1 MQARSQPLPECDSVS
16 PTGLFLI
23 TQDQLSVA
31 PYVAQALQ
39 QKGAATAI
47 ISASLLDLE
56 QMAKEIAQ
64 LRQHYGSIA
73 GIVHLAPLATAPNL
87 ENLADWGKYTQI
99 QLKSL
104 FGMLQ
109 LCATDLQQQGR
120 VVAASLLGG
129 NFGRGERHLQPG
141 LAVGG
146 GCNGLLKAMAIE
158 WSNVRAKAI
167 DFDNSLSPA
176 EMAQH
181 IVNELLCPKG
191 RIEVGYIQGKRTV
204 FDTVEAPFKNRAG
217 GAGEA
222 GGEWDKKP
230 ESGTIPQIES
240 NVKWVVMITGGARGI
255 TAQIAHELVIP
266 GMTMIVV
273 GRSHPQPDPQFD
285 GIEDI
290 AVLRR
295 MLLDRAKAQGL
306 SPTPVQIE
314 SKLQELLRCLEIR
327 RNLENLKKAGAIVEY
342 HCVDVKKQEFGELIN
357 SIYSRYSRLD
367 AVIHGAGMIE
377 DKLIINKSPA
387 SFNRVFDTKVDSTFI
402 LSRYLQPESLKLL
415 VLFGSVAGRYGNRGQ
430 SDYAAANE
438 TINRLA
444 WQMDNR
450 WSNTRVVTINWGP
463 WDVVGMASDD
473 VKRQL
478 KDRGIIPID
487 PQAGSQF
494 FMDELRF
501 GRKGETEVI
510 AGQGL
515 WSTYEDLYNS
525 P

>member
-1 MQARSQPLPECDSVS
+1 MQARSQPLPEGDLVS

-31 PYVAQALQ
+31 NYVSTALQ

-47 ISASLLDLE
+47 ISGSSLLDPE

-73 GIVHLAPLATAPNL
+73 GIVHLAPLATPPNL
-87 ENLADWGKYTQI
+87 ENLSDWRKYTQI

-109 LCATDLQQQGR
+109 LCAADLQQDGR
-120 VVAASLLGG
+120 VLAASLLGG
-129 NFGRGERHLQPG
+129 NFGRDRTVQPG
-141 LAVGG
+141 LPIGG

-167 DFDNSLSPA
+167 DFDNNLSPA
-176 EMAQH
+176 DMAQH
-181 IVNELLCPKG
+181 IVNELLCSRR
-191 RIEVGYIQGKRTV
+191 RIEVGYIQAKRIV
-204 FDTVEAPFKNRAG
+204 FDTVEAPFQT
-217 GAGEA
+217 
-222 GGEWDKKP
+222 D
-230 ESGTIPQIES
+230 TPQIEP
-240 NVKWVVMITGGARGI
+240 NVNWVVMVTGGARGI
-255 TAQIAHELVIP
+255 TAQIARELVIP

-285 GIEDI
+285 GIEDV

-295 MLLDRAKAQGL
+295 LLLDRAKAQGL

-314 SKLQELLRCLEIR
+314 SKLQELLRDRAIR
-327 RNLENLKKAGAIVEY
+327 RNLENHRKAGAIVEY
-342 HCVDVKKQEFGELIN
+342 HCVDVKKQEFGELID
-357 SIYSRYSRLD
+357 SIYSRYGRLD
-367 AVIHGAGMIE
+367 AVIHGAGIIE

-387 SFNRVFDTKVDSTFI
+387 SFQRVLDTKVDSTFI

-494 FMDELRF
+494 FMNELRY

-515 WSTYEDLYNS
+515 WSVYENLYSS

>member
-1 MQARSQPLPECDSVS
+1 MQARSQPLPECESIS

-23 TQDQLSVA
+23 TEDQLSVA
-31 PYVAQALQ
+31 SYVAQALQ
-39 QKGAATAI
+39 QRGAVTAI
-47 ISASLLDLE
+47 ISGSSLLDPE
-56 QMAKEIAQ
+56 QMAREIAYA
-64 LRQHYGSIA
+64 RQHYGSVV
-73 GIVHLAPLATAPNL
+73 GIVHLAPLASAPNL
-87 ENLADWGKYTQI
+87 ENLAQWRKYTQI

-109 LCATDLQQQGR
+109 LCAADLQQVGR

-129 NFGRGERHLQPG
+129 NFGRDRHLQPG
-141 LAVGG
+141 LPIGG

-176 EMAQH
+176 DMAQH
-181 IVNELLCPKG
+181 IINELLCSKG

-204 FDTVEAPFKNRAG
+204 FDTVEAPFKAPISQS
-217 GAGEA
+217 E
-222 GGEWDKKP
+222 P
-230 ESGTIPQIES
+230 
-240 NVKWVVMITGGARGI
+240 NVNWVVMITGGARGI

-273 GRSHPQPDPQFD
+273 GRSPLPQPDPQFD

-314 SKLQELLRCLEIR
+314 SKLGELLRDRAICH
-327 RNLENLKKAGAIVEY
+327 NLENLEKAGAIVEY
-342 HCVDVKKQEFGELIN
+342 HCIDVRQQEFGELID
-357 SIYSRYSRLD
+357 SIYSRYGRLD
-367 AVIHGAGMIE
+367 AVIHGAGIIE
-377 DKLIINKSPA
+377 DKLIVNKSPA
-387 SFNRVFDTKVDSTFI
+387 SFDSVFDTKVDSTFI
-402 LSRYLQPESLKLL
+402 LSRYLRPESLKLL

-494 FMDELRF
+494 FMDELRY

-515 WSTYEDLYNS
+515 WSIYEDLYS
-525 P
+525 SR

>member
-1 MQARSQPLPECDSVS
+1 MQARSQPLPECESVS

-39 QKGAATAI
+39 QRGATTAI
-47 ISASLLDLE
+47 ISGSSLLDPE
-56 QMAKEIAQ
+56 QMAREIAQ
-64 LRQHYGSIA
+64 LRQHYGSVA

-87 ENLADWGKYTQI
+87 ENLAQERKYTQI

-109 LCATDLQQQGR
+109 LCAADLQQEGR

-129 NFGRGERHLQPG
+129 NFGRDRHPQPG
-141 LAVGG
+141 LPIGG

-176 EMAQH
+176 DMAQH
-181 IVNELLCPKG
+181 IINELLCSRG

-204 FDTVEAPFKNRAG
+204 FDTVEAPFKA
-217 GAGEA
+217 
-222 GGEWDKKP
+222 
-230 ESGTIPQIES
+230 SIPQIEP
-240 NVKWVVMITGGARGI
+240 NVNWVVMMTGGARGI

-273 GRSHPQPDPQFD
+273 GRSPLPQPDPHFD

-290 AVLRR
+290 SVLLRL
-295 MLLDRAKAQGL
+295 LLDRAKAQGL

-314 SKLQELLRCLEIR
+314 SKLQELLRDRAIR
-327 RNLENLKKAGAIVEY
+327 RNLEKHRKAGAIIEY
-342 HCVDVKKQEFGELIN
+342 HCVDVRQEEFGELIE
-357 SIYSRYSRLD
+357 SIYSRYGRLD
-367 AVIHGAGMIE
+367 AVIHGAGIIE
-377 DKLIINKSPA
+377 DKLIVKKSPA
-387 SFNRVFDTKVDSTFI
+387 SFERVFDTKVDSTFI

-478 KDRGIIPID
+478 KDSGIIPID

-494 FMDELRF
+494 FMDELRY

-515 WSTYEDLYNS
+515 WSVYESNS
-525 P
+525 E